1 MTQDYYAQVAA
12 AFDRAAASY
21 RGDYAANPIMAWLAD
36 DTFGRLCRLFPAG
49 SRLLEIGCGTGEMAL
64 RLAEAGRIIVASD
77 IAPAMIAQAQRNA
90 AASPAASRLTWLTA
104 AAGELSQAVA
114 GLHVGENVIARSG
127 VCSEA
132 ISADARDCFGPNGGP
147 RNDGAGVLGENVIA
161 RSGVCGCEARSKAIS
176 ADARDCFGPNGGPR
190 NDGAGVLG
198 ENVIARSVFCGC
210 EARSKAISTDA
221 RDCFGPN
228 GGPRNDSAGV
238 FGPCFDG
245 AYSNFGPLNCEPE
258 LGRVARDLAEML
270 PPGAA
275 FLCSVM
281 NRWCAW
287 EIGWGLLRLRPRE
300 ATRRLGRGWVAA
312 AMSAGPGEA
321 PSRLP
326 VRYFTPREFAR
337 AFRPSFCLETCLGYP
352 TLLPP
357 PYLAGRFTRAISRLG
372 GLERRV
378 AGWPGFRSLGDH
390 FLLVLRRTGE
400 VG

>member
-127 VCSEA
+127 VCSE
-132 ISADARDCFGPNGGP
+132 
-147 RNDGAGVLGENVIA
+147 
-161 RSGVCGCEARSKAIS
+161 AIS